1 MAILDSAALAATRS
15 PHEPASGNAVDAPQN
30 CVVAGD
36 DSECLFQSQLI
47 RRFAPGE
54 LDSEDLAAALRHLL
68 ELDDAA

>member
-15 PHEPASGNAVDAPQN
+15 PHEPASGNVVDAPQN

-36 DSECLFQSQLI
+36 DSESLFPPQLI

-54 LDSEDLAAALRHLL
+54 LDSEDPTAAIRRLL
-68 ELDDAA
+68 DLDDDA